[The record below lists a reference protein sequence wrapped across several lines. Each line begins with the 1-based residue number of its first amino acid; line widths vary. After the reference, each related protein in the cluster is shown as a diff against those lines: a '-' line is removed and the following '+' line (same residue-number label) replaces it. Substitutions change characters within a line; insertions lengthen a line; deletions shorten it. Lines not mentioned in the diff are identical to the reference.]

1 LGHAALEGQE
11 DEIGAAAD
19 AEFVEEIRDVEF
31 DGALGDIELA
41 GDLFVGEI
49 FEKRIED
56 FLFAAAEIGDGIG
69 FEAAALA
76 GENGVDKT
84 REKLARNPEAAT
96 GDQGKSAN
104 ELVAGFDISEKTLN
118 TEAKKRVA
126 VGFVVLVADDDEA
139 RVGIAFENIGEECA
153 GSGFGGVG
161 VHDVDLRAGR
171 LEVAEIGRESG
182 FELLGDNLEIGLG

>member
-11 DEIGAAAD
+11 DEVGAAAN
-19 AEFVEEIRDVEF
+19 AEFVEEIGDVEL

-49 FEKRIED
+49 FKERIED

-76 GENGVDKT
+76 GEDRVYET

-96 GDQGKSAN
+96 GDQRKSAN
-104 ELVAGFDISEKTLN
+104 ELVAGFDIGEKTLN
-118 TEAKKRVA
+118 AEAKERVA

-171 LEVAEIGRESG
+171 LEVAEIGRQSG
-182 FELLGDNLEIGLG
+182 FELLGDHLEIGLG